1 MILIMILI
9 EIPMNALLKY
19 ISEPEAILIF
29 AVLLVIATVGIRW
42 FLKKYEET
50 DEKVKGK
57 G

>member
-1 MILIMILI
+1 MILI